1 MLRRGCGWARRRGE
15 EFRSLAVGLEGDVGV
30 ALKVPSREG
39 TTVAQ
44 EVEVDC
50 RSVVAAARAV
60 VVVVVW

>member
-1 MLRRGCGWARRRGE
+1 M
-15 EFRSLAVGLEGDVGV
+15 